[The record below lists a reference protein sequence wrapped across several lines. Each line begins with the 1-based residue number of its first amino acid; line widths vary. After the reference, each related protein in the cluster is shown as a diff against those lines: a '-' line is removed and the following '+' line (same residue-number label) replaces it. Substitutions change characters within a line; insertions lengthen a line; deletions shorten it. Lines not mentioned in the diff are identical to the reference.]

1 MSVELITVFQL
12 RTQNFAL
19 KTRQGV
25 RQQPRVQRAR
35 LHTAVPGLGIAD
47 RLAGLVHSLQQSRQ
61 IEPVGLGVAAPNL
74 VQQIGAADDL
84 IERMCAERGQY
95 LAYLLSEVQEEVAHL
110 LRRAVELG
118 AQLG

>member
-25 RQQPRVQRAR
+25 GQQPRVQLAR

-84 IERMCAERGQY
+84 IARTWCERSAQ
-95 LAYLLSEVQEEVAHL
+95 LTYLLSLVH
-110 LRRAVELG
+110 
-118 AQLG
+118 